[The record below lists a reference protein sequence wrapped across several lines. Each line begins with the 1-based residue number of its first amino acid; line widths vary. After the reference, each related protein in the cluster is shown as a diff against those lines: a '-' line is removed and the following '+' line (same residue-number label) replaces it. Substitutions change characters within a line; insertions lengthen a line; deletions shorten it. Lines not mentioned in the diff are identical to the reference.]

1 MLELSTAK
9 VSITGPAGGI
19 LGDICIAPGGS
30 LAMSGDEFVTGT
42 VNLGDGASRG
52 SAKAR
57 NQRQAHEA
65 LLADQTYFHTLSV
78 WENAQNGN
86 QAGVAEIRRFQ
97 TVARLMQH
105 MVSSQA
111 DKFELWQ
118 QLFLL
123 TTRQAKQYLIMNVIS
138 VTIAAG
144 CPRAGPCRRT
154 NGFLGH
160 WRLLAARC
168 CLILQG
174 TVTQWARRKDARRD
188 CSSLLLPGPL
198 G

>member
-1 MLELSTAK
+1 MGST
-9 VSITGPAGGI
+9 
-19 LGDICIAPGGS
+19 
-30 LAMSGDEFVTGT
+30 
-42 VNLGDGASRG
+42 
-52 SAKAR
+52 KAR
-57 NQRQAHEA
+57 NQRQAHKA

-105 MVSSQA
+105 MVSFQA

-118 QLFLL
+118 QLFLF
-123 TTRQAKQYLIMNVIS
+123 TTRQAKQYLVMNVIS

-154 NGFLGH
+154 NVFFGH

-174 TVTQWARRKDARRD
+174 TVTQWAPLLHRAKRQLGSMRRSRERQNSGRTSQGTAYRRRD
-188 CSSLLLPGPL
+188 TGFADACHGRA
-198 G
+198 